1 MDTPDAS
8 SDAINR
14 MLERLRA
21 TRPGLATRL
30 EGVAADPPARWLD
43 EKATDV
49 PDRIEPRFVDGR
61 PLPIFILG
69 CGRGLVA
76 TAIRKGLRDHRT
88 DILVTI
94 VESDPPRLLATLAVD
109 EWSDVLE
116 DDRFR
121 FAVGAD
127 VRTAVSDALPEHP
140 HAMME
145 VGLRPGVALV
155 PGDAPDRVEGIRSA
169 FLHAA
174 ESELASVAAECEA
187 QARTRGLASSDTA
200 SLPEGPWRILSVVH
214 ARTTALRHLGPA
226 IVGAADRAGHA
237 GTVHVLDRDGAPF
250 TRSLATI
257 AALRSDADLVVGFL
271 EPGAR
276 AIPWRDDYPSLVL
289 VSSNPALLPIDE
301 YPWSG
306 RDLVVVT
313 EPDFATPYRRL
324 GLEPLIRPLATPIH
338 PLDRI
343 ESDMRSSDECDVLVV
358 GTLPPSVEQ
367 RTDLTPET
375 RALVASLA
383 ADWVRR
389 PDAGIAD
396 WSDEL
401 GERTDPGD
409 WGPLGLALA
418 YEATRRRRIE
428 TTIALA
434 DAGLDLQV
442 RGDDAWVAALAGST
456 AASCYRGWLPDG
468 VPAAAAY
475 RSAKVVV
482 NVNSFA
488 TPGSLNMR
496 SFAVPAAGG
505 VLVCDDRPALHEAF
519 EDGREVVS
527 FRSPQTLP
535 TIVADLVGDRRIRE
549 EISGRGRTR
558 AARDH
563 SWDGWWTWAERAL
576 RDRFPAG

>member
-8 SDAINR
+8 SDAIKR
-14 MLERLRA
+14 TLERLRA
-21 TRPGLATRL
+21 TRPELATRL
-30 EGVAADPPARWLD
+30 KDVLADPPARWLD

-109 EWSDVLE
+109 DWSDVLE

-127 VRTAVSDALPEHP
+127 IRTAVSDALPEHP

-169 FLHAA
+169 FLIAA

-187 QARTRGLASSDTA
+187 QARTRGIASSDAPT
-200 SLPEGPWRILSVVH
+200 LPKGPWRILSVVH
-214 ARTTALRHLGPA
+214 ARTTALQHLGPA
-226 IVGAADRAGHA
+226 IVGAADRAGHT

-271 EPGAR
+271 EPGAH

-289 VSSNPALLPIDE
+289 VSSNPALLPIDD
-301 YPWSG
+301 YPWSE

-324 GLEPLIRPLATPIH
+324 GLEPLIHPLATPIY
-338 PLDRI
+338 PPDQI
-343 ESDMRSSDECDVLVV
+343 ESAMRSSDDCDVLVV

-375 RALVASLA
+375 RALVARLA
-383 ADWVRR
+383 ADWIRR
-389 PDAGIAD
+389 PDAGLAD
-396 WSDEL
+396 WTDEL
-401 GERTDPGD
+401 GEQVNPGD

-418 YEATRRRRIE
+418 YEATRQRRIG
-428 TTIALA
+428 TAIALA
-434 DAGLDLQV
+434 DAGLELQV
-442 RGDDAWVAALAGST
+442 RGDDAWVDALADSS
-456 AASCYRGWLPDG
+456 ASSRFHGWLPEG
-468 VPAAAAY
+468 VAAAAAY

-505 VLVCDDRPALHEAF
+505 VLVCDDRPALHESF
-519 EDGREVVS
+519 DDGLEVVS
-527 FRSPQTLP
+527 FQSLETLS
-535 TIVADLVGDRRIRE
+535 TIVGDLVRDRQTRE
-549 EISGRGRTR
+549 EISVRGRSR
-558 AARDH
+558 ATRDH
-563 SWDGWWTWAERAL
+563 SWDGWWTWAEQAL
-576 RDRFPAG
+576 RDRFPAD